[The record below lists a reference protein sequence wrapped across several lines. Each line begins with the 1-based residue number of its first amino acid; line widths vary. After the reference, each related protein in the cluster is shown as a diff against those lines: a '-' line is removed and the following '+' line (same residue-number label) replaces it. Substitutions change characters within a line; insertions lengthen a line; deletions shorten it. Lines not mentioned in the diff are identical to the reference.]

1 MSWTPYPPI
10 DDILGAL
17 LSGSRALLGDDL
29 FGLYL
34 LGSLTSGGFDT
45 ETSDIDFVV
54 ITTVDPLALQA
65 EFGALNRR
73 LQASGSTWAPRLEG
87 SFLPRRVFDDFN
99 PDGMLFP
106 TIGMGGWYGL
116 DHKGIERALQRHM
129 LREHGIAL
137 AGPEPGSFLAPVE
150 PQALIAET
158 LEVLHGWWQAQ
169 HDDPVRLRRRGYQ
182 AYAVLTMCRMLY
194 TLETGGV
201 ASKPTAAA
209 WARPRVAE
217 KWHGLI
223 DRALAWR
230 GADDGIDDVTPT
242 RELIGWMLRE
252 LPQPETGFEWPG
264 R

>member
-1 MSWTPYPPI
+1 MGWTAYPAI

-34 LGSLTSGGFDT
+34 FGSLTSGGFDT

-54 ITTVDPLALQA
+54 ITTLDPLALQA

-73 LQASGSTWAPRLEG
+73 LQASGSPWAAKLEG

-99 PDGMLFP
+99 ADGTLFP

-137 AGPEPGSFLAPVE
+137 TGPEPGSFLAPVD
-150 PQALIAET
+150 PYALKAET
-158 LEVLHGWWQAQ
+158 LEVLHGWWQVQ
-169 HDDPVRLRRRGYQ
+169 HDDPVRLKRRGYQ

-194 TLETGGV
+194 TLETGAV
-201 ASKPTAAA
+201 DSKPAAA
-209 WARPRVAE
+209 RWARSRVAE
-217 KWHGLI
+217 QWRGLI

-230 GADDGIDDVTPT
+230 GADDGIDDFAATL
-242 RELIGWMLRE
+242 ELIGWMLR
-252 LPQPETGFEWPG
+252 